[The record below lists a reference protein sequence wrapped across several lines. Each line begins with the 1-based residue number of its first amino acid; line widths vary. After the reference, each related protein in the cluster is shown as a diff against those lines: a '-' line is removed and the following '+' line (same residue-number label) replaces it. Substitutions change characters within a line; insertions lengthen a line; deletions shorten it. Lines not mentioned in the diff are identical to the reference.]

1 MILTHYLSF
10 AILSAAPKSLEGIV
24 VGTSDGETMST
35 RVESKETKIPL
46 HGIDRHRGISSKANI
61 LPQPLERRLRQS
73 PPC

>member
-35 RVESKETKIPL
+35 RVEGDEDTPA
-46 HGIDRHRGISSKANI
+46 RHRPSSRD
-61 LPQPLERRLRQS
+61 LV
-73 PPC
+73 